1 MCHHSQL
8 CKPAPAG
15 IEEDNDE
22 NQEGES
28 DIDDSSKDND
38 DFTFS

>member
-15 IEEDNDE
+15 NDDDDQGEEETN
-22 NQEGES
+22 
-28 DIDDSSKDND
+28 IDDNGED
-38 DFTFS
+38 DFTFG